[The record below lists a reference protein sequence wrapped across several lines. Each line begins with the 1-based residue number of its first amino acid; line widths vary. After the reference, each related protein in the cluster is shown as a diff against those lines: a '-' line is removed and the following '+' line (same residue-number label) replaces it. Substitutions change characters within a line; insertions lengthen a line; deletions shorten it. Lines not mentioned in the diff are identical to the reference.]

1 MKNSVEMRKLID
13 VIISAELYEGD
24 YGDCISNVDAIL
36 SGVDDSDRKGVPA
49 DYLEF
54 LADFGFGELDAA
66 FYVDDGPVKYSS
78 ISGREIE
85 GYEGMYV
92 FAGNS
97 SDALYAF
104 DSRNNWSVVEIS
116 SEEDGFKV
124 LSTDFSGFILDK
136 LKYVEELVVWR
147 ADN

>member
-1 MKNSVEMRKLID
+1 MKNSVEMRSLID
-13 VIISAELYEGD
+13 GITSAELYEGD

-36 SGVDDSDRKGVPA
+36 SGVDDLDRKGVPA

-78 ISGREIE
+78 MSGREID

-97 SDALYAF
+97 SDVLYAF
-104 DSRNNWSVVEIS
+104 DSRDNWSVVEIS
-116 SEEDGFKV
+116 SEADGFKV
-124 LSTDFSGFILDK
+124 LSADFSSFILDK
-136 LKYVEELVVWR
+136 LKYVKGLVDWR
-147 ADN
+147 SDN

>member
-1 MKNSVEMRKLID
+1 MKNAVEMRKLID
-13 VIISAELYEGD
+13 AITSAELYEGG

-36 SGVDDSDRKGVPA
+36 NGVDDSDRKGVPT

-66 FYVDDGPVKYSS
+66 FYVNDGPVKYSFM
-78 ISGREIE
+78 SGREVD

-97 SDALYAF
+97 SDVLYAF
-104 DSRNNWSVVEIS
+104 DSRDNWSVVEIS
-116 SEEDGFKV
+116 SEADGFKV
-124 LSTDFSGFILDK
+124 LSVDFSSFILDK
-136 LKYVEELVVWR
+136 LKYVKGLVDWR
-147 ADN
+147 SDN